1 MARKFVNNRTVKN
14 FQRNISNLFDSLG
27 REITVIIGSGIP
39 SSNFDPVNLEP
50 IDPNEEIVYDDTTY
64 IIDKALIE
72 WADSPSP
79 YEFISPGRLSP
90 GDVRIVCKVEDVLMS
105 GSDINNDTI
114 FDYARYI
121 IVDGQY
127 VKTKSKPT
135 KSGLRDLFILDVIC
149 SRVDEP

>member
-14 FQRNISNLFDSLG
+14 FQRNIANLFESLG
-27 REITVIIGSGIP
+27 REVTVIIGSGIQ
-39 SSNFDPVNLEP
+39 NVDWDPVNNEP
-50 IDPNEEIVYDDTTY
+50 IDPNSAITYNDTAY

-72 WADSPSP
+72 WGDTPSD

-90 GDVRIVCKVEDVLMS
+90 GDVRIVCKAEDVLMS

-127 VKTKSKPT
+127 VKTKGKPV
-135 KSGLRDLFILDVIC
+135 KSGLRDLFTLDVIC